1 LWVATARERAVSFL
15 HEQLEWVAL
24 FREDYGG
31 EAWPERDGRVAGSL
45 GALRAVGLLAPEEAE
60 AWRARLSA
68 SGEERPTAPRTARQA
83 GGGLLEELFDEVA
96 PDDDP
101 PVALSRFQ
109 GALEALRAVGA
120 ADAEWDERLRRRMG
134 WPSAAEARELNAG
147 GTQEELLAV
156 LAGPAE
162 AVDGVRVPY
171 ALRFSDGICF
181 VIRREGDLDEEDDGW
196 SEAELVDDAG
206 TSYWAAGGG
215 GSGEEQR
222 LSFHTAPPSHARWV
236 ELRGVASEPIRVAL

>member
-1 LWVATARERAVSFL
+1 MGRDLAIDTAHVVEIS
-15 HEQLEWVAL
+15 
-24 FREDYGG
+24 
-31 EAWPERDGRVAGSL
+31 
-45 GALRAVGLLAPEEAE
+45 ALRAVGLIGEEEAD
-60 AWRARLSA
+60 AWRGRLLA
-68 SGEERPTAPRTARQA
+68 SGEERPTAPGAARQA
-83 GGGLLEELFDEVA
+83 GRGLLEELFDAVV

-101 PVALSRFQ
+101 PVGLSRFE
-109 GALEALRAVGA
+109 GALEALCAVGA

-134 WPSAAEARELNAG
+134 RPSPAEARELNAG

-171 ALRFSDGICF
+171 ALRFSDGIVF
-181 VIRREGDLDEEDDGW
+181 VIRREGDFDEEDQGW
-196 SEAELVDDAG
+196 WDAELVDDAG

-215 GSGEEQR
+215 GAREEQR
-222 LSFHTAPPSHARWV
+222 LSFHTAPPSRASWV